1 AITIPVA
8 PLRRLLTIIVV
19 LVVLGGLAIFAL
31 AQRDSIRAAF
41 GGAEASY
48 IDNTTYQSVVLTTNQ
63 VYFGKLRID
72 GDVYVLTEV
81 YSLATSGDPNSG
93 NVQVITPPLRHAK
106 YQAVFL
112 TNGQTYFGSYLDR
125 LGPYAK
131 VENAF
136 YISQQPTA
144 DENQTP
150 ESRLIRRGSELH
162 APVPSVLIPKSA
174 ILFVEDLRADS
185 QVAQFMERELA
196 K

>member
-1 AITIPVA
+1 MRTPLAVAIVA
-8 PLRRLLTIIVV
+8 LIAL
-19 LVVLGGLAIFAL
+19 FAL
-31 AQRDSIRAAF
+31 TRYWDF
-41 GGAEASY
+41 
-48 IDNTTYQSVVLTTNQ
+48 VL
-63 VYFGKLRID
+63 
-72 GDVYVLTEV
+72 
-81 YSLATSGDPNSG
+81 
-93 NVQVITPPLRHAK
+93 TPPLGHAK